1 MAQGGPKKEH
11 QMNSNRIATYNW
23 GAAYLTGSQIVVVVD
38 NGHHMNKAE
47 LVATA
52 RKLGLAI
59 TKTIRSIHQ
68 VGTKGHIYATK
79 AVA

>member
-1 MAQGGPKKEH
+1 
-11 QMNSNRIATYNW
+11 MNSNRIATYNW
-23 GAAYLTGSQIVVVVD
+23 GAAYLSGSQIVVVVD
-38 NGHHMNKAE
+38 NGHRMDKSE

-68 VGTKGHIYATK
+68 VGTKGHIYATQ